1 RRCDRA
7 RPRPSLRRARPRAE
21 RRPLEH
27 FGWDW
32 PGDVDSGVSFL
43 ERQGVRHVGVL
54 GLSPCGGRAD
64 IGFVTSPSP
73 PLDGVV
79 GKIAPR
85 PLLLIQSN
93 DPAERALA
101 PVRAHVDWR
110 PGVLWHVDATHTK
123 GLASHPAAYRGQ
135 GARALP
141 ASAASVAPELEQPLV
156 ADAEVV
162 SQLVQDDAADLRGQ
176 LRRVAAGAP
185 LDRPAVD
192 RDFVRQRERVPLRA
206 LREWDALVEPEQAP
220 ARRRLVLDDD
230 LDVRHG
236 VSELIRQRVDNLL

>member
-1 RRCDRA
+1 RARRRGSGLGGIRRRGAALWITSKPRTDLASFAVPPRGRLVPVRGRGPSLRLVRALAQRRCDRA
-7 RPRPSLRRARPRAE
+7 RPRPSLRRARPRAR

-64 IGFVTSPSP
+64 IGCVTSPSQ

-101 PVRAHVDWR
+101 PVRARVDWR

-176 LRRVAAGAP
+176 LR
-185 LDRPAVD
+185 
-192 RDFVRQRERVPLRA
+192 
-206 LREWDALVEPEQAP
+206 
-220 ARRRLVLDDD
+220 
-230 LDVRHG
+230 
-236 VSELIRQRVDNLL
+236 